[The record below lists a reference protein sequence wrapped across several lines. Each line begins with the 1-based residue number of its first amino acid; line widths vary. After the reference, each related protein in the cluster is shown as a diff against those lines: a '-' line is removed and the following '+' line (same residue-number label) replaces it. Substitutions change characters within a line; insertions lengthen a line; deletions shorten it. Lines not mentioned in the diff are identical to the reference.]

1 GVGRACGVGRG
12 LGVTLGVAVDV
23 GVGVG
28 VGVPLGVAVAVGVG
42 VAVAVAVGV
51 GVAVAVGVGVGVG
64 VGVPWQLWS
73 QFPALTITL
82 PQSPLCVESVP
93 TYAVMPTV
101 VCPPLTGRNA
111 TSESPKF
118 VAATSVAAALGV
130 TTF

>member
-1 GVGRACGVGRG
+1 
-12 LGVTLGVAVDV
+12 VTLGVAV
-23 GVGVG
+23 GVGVE
-28 VGVPLGVAVAVGVG
+28 VPLG

-51 GVAVAVGVGVGVG
+51 GVAVAVGVGVTVG
-64 VGVPWQLWS
+64 VGVAWQLCS
-73 QFPALTITL
+73 QLPALTITL
-82 PQSPLCVESVP
+82 PQSPLCVDSVP
-93 TYAVMPTV
+93 TYAVTPTV